1 MKHDVHAKMIDDN
14 ALFEEGRNWMSACEE
29 TFMRREI
36 QANLYLDS
44 MISRG
49 TK

>member
-1 MKHDVHAKMIDDN
+1 MIDDN
-14 ALFEEGRNWMSACEE
+14 ALFEEEGIWMFACEE
-29 TFMRREI
+29 TFVRWEI

-44 MISRG
+44 LISRG